1 MEGVFRVALYVRVS
15 SDKQDTDLS
24 ISAQLR
30 SLREFAAKHGYRIVF
45 EYVDE
50 AESGKSIHRPSFKAM
65 ISAARQKVPPF
76 EAVLVWKLSRFARN
90 REDSIIYKSLLRK
103 HGIQVISINEPLED
117 SPSGRLLE
125 GIIEVIDEFYSANLS
140 QDVVRG
146 MRENASRGFFPGGT
160 VPYGFR
166 RLAVADNERTRTKL
180 APDPSTAPVVVR
192 IFRECLED
200 QGLKEIA
207 KGLNRDGLTTA
218 TGKEWS
224 PTSVHNVLRNEAYVG
239 TLVWDRRKKRQH
251 SSKESFPPVRVE
263 GAWAGMIDQRTF
275 NVARKK
281 LASRA
286 PLITHPRVVNSQYL
300 LTGMIRCKGCGTAMT
315 GMSAKS
321 GRFLY
326 YVCNNKRR
334 KGKGLCK
341 TPLLPKQKMESFV
354 IERIRDN
361 ILTAETLEELTR
373 LVNEEIYQYKH
384 ENEEELSL
392 IQTQIDEIDGRLG
405 KLYDAL
411 ETGSF
416 KPVQLAPRVEALTEK
431 KARLE
436 QWKADTEAKSLRQAL
451 ELASIDVI
459 DAYVND
465 LRALLEE
472 SSIMEQK
479 AFLRSFIQS
488 LEVAETDLTITYTI
502 PIDTLNSGEGVT
514 EDATVLPTIKTGSPG
529 GEPYSATLFS
539 YPALEVGLRPD
550 QSFAWSEEKAP

>member
-1 MEGVFRVALYVRVS
+1 M
-15 SDKQDTDLS
+15 
-24 ISAQLR
+24 
-30 SLREFAAKHGYRIVF
+30 
-45 EYVDE
+45 
-50 AESGKSIHRPSFKAM
+50 
-65 ISAARQKVPPF
+65 
-76 EAVLVWKLSRFARN
+76 
-90 REDSIIYKSLLRK
+90 
-103 HGIQVISINEPLED
+103 
-117 SPSGRLLE
+117 
-125 GIIEVIDEFYSANLS
+125 
-140 QDVVRG
+140 
-146 MRENASRGFFPGGT
+146 
-160 VPYGFR
+160 
-166 RLAVADNERTRTKL
+166 
-180 APDPSTAPVVVR
+180 
-192 IFRECLED
+192 
-200 QGLKEIA
+200 
-207 KGLNRDGLTTA
+207 
-218 TGKEWS
+218 
-224 PTSVHNVLRNEAYVG
+224 G

-286 PLITHPRVVNSQYL
+286 PLITHPRVVNSQYI

-334 KGKGLCK
+334 TGKGLCK

-354 IERIRDN
+354 FERIRDN
-361 ILTAETLEELTR
+361 ILTAETLKELTR

-392 IQTQIDEIDGRLG
+392 IQSQIDDVDGRLG

-411 ETGSF
+411 ETGSIQS
-416 KPVQLAPRVEALTEK
+416 VQLAPRVEALTEK

-436 QWKADTEAKSLRQAL
+436 QWKADTEAKSLHQVL
-451 ELASIDVI
+451 ELASTDVI

-472 SSIMEQK
+472 SSIMELK

-502 PIDTLNSGEGVT
+502 PIDSPNCGEGVT
-514 EDATVLPTIKTGSPG
+514 EVAAVLPTIKTGSPG
-529 GEPYSATLFS
+529 RIRTYDLAVNSHHDENRTRDRRPPLQGTGRSPPMSLPSGTRLTSLWCVLAQPPAAIVFPSEAHLLSFLSGSLTTNRLAYVMVPISAGHSSARCWSSSSGSILPQASFNAKSFRSKHINIMIVSGCDKRGLFQSISDPCSKIHAKCACLDSTNSSTTPPKPLYLRFGEYRFQCTKN
-539 YPALEVGLRPD
+539 V
-550 QSFAWSEEKAP
+550 